1 MPAITPNTP
10 PAGPLAGPLAASLA
24 GPRDGLSRP
33 ERWRAMTTIAIA
45 VAMSVLDTAIANIAL
60 PTIAADVHASPAASI
75 WVVNAYQLAVTVSL
89 LACAALG
96 DIIGYKRV
104 YWTGLLVFTLASGA
118 CALSTSLPMLVI
130 ARVIQGFGGAG
141 IMSVNT
147 ALVRFI
153 YPRDQLGRGI
163 GFNAFIVAV
172 ASATG
177 PSIAAAILSV
187 ASWHW
192 LFAVNVPLGI
202 VALWYGARVLPAT
215 PRSGNRFDLVGALL
229 NAAALGLLMIAV
241 DGLGRGENRVLA
253 GIELV
258 AAIGFGLVLINRARA
273 MTAPLLP
280 VDLFRRPIFALSVG
294 TSICSFMAQT
304 LAYVALPFLFEDVG
318 HRSQIATGLLMTP
331 WPAIVVVVAPI
342 AGRLSDRSAPALL
355 GAAGLGVMTV
365 GMALLLTL
373 PDGASWADIA
383 WRMAVCGFGFG
394 FFQSPNNRLLLGAA
408 PPERSGGASGMLST
422 ARLLG
427 QTTGS
432 GLVALSFGLGGAAGA
447 GIGWGVRLSLGI
459 GTAAAGMACVIS
471 LLRLGQ
477 MRSAR

>member
-1 MPAITPNTP
+1 MPDGLP
-10 PAGPLAGPLAASLA
+10 PA
-24 GPRDGLSRP
+24 
-33 ERWRAMTTIAIA
+33 ERWRAMTTISIA
-45 VAMSVLDTAIANIAL
+45 VAMSVLDSAIANIAL
-60 PTIAADVHASPAASI
+60 PTIAQQLHATPAASI

-104 YWTGLLVFTLASGA
+104 YWAGLLVFTLSSGA
-118 CALSTSLPMLVI
+118 CALSDSLPMLVA
-130 ARVIQGFGGAG
+130 ARVVQGFGGAG
-141 IMSVNT
+141 VMSVNT
-147 ALVRFI
+147 ALVRLI

-177 PSIAAAILSV
+177 PSIAAAVLSV

-192 LFAVNVPLGI
+192 LFAINVPLGI

-215 PRSGNRFDLVGALL
+215 PRSASRFDLLGALL
-229 NAAALGLLMIAV
+229 NAASLGLLMIAV
-241 DGLGRGENRVLA
+241 DELGRGESLWLSAAEIA
-253 GIELV
+253 GAV
-258 AAIGFGLVLINRARA
+258 GFGLVLVHHARA

-280 VDLFRRPIFALSVG
+280 VDLFRRPVFSLSVG

-331 WPAIVVVVAPI
+331 WPAIVVIVAPI

-355 GAAGLGVMTV
+355 GAMGLGVMTV
-365 GMALLLTL
+365 GMVLLLTL
-373 PDGASWADIA
+373 PVDAGWVDIS

-394 FFQSPNNRLLLGAA
+394 FFQSPNNRLLLGSA

-427 QTTGS
+427 QTIGS
-432 GLVALSFGLGGAAGA
+432 ALVALTFGLSGAAGGGMA
-447 GIGWGVRLSLGI
+447 GGVRLALAVG
-459 GTAAAGMACVIS
+459 AVAAGVATVIS
-471 LLRLGQ
+471 VLRLGQ
-477 MRSAR
+477 MWTAR

>member
-1 MPAITPNTP
+1 
-10 PAGPLAGPLAASLA
+10 
-24 GPRDGLSRP
+24 
-33 ERWRAMTTIAIA
+33 MTTIAIA
-45 VAMSVLDTAIANIAL
+45 VAMAVLDSAIANIAL
-60 PTIAADVHASPAASI
+60 PTIAQELHATPAASI

-96 DIIGYKRV
+96 DIIGYKRI
-104 YWTGLLVFTLASGA
+104 YWTGLLVFTAASGA
-118 CALSTSLPMLVI
+118 CALSGSLPVLVA
-130 ARVIQGFGGAG
+130 ARVVQGFGGAG

-153 YPRDQLGRGI
+153 YPRAHLGRGI

-177 PSIAAAILSV
+177 PSIAAAVLSV

-202 VALWYGARVLPAT
+202 IALWYGARVLPAT
-215 PRSGNRFDLVGALL
+215 PRSGNRFDLAGALL
-229 NAAALGLLMIAV
+229 NAASLGLLMIAV
-241 DGLGRGENRVLA
+241 DEMGRGENPWLGAAEIA
-253 GIELV
+253 GAV
-258 AAIGFGLVLINRARA
+258 VFGVILINRARA

-280 VDLFRRPIFALSVG
+280 VDLFRRPVFALSVG

-331 WPAIVVVVAPI
+331 WPAIVVIIAPI

-355 GAAGLGVMTV
+355 GAMGLAVMTV
-365 GMALLLTL
+365 GMVALLTL
-373 PDGASWADIA
+373 PVDAGWLDVA
-383 WRMAVCGFGFG
+383 WRMAVCGLGFG
-394 FFQSPNNRLLLGAA
+394 FFQSPNNRLLLGSA

-427 QTTGS
+427 QTVGS
-432 GLVALSFGLGGAAGA
+432 ALVALTFGLSGASGTGVAG
-447 GIGWGVRLSLGI
+447 GVRMALAVGA
-459 GTAAAGMACVIS
+459 AAAGIATVIS

-477 MRSAR
+477 MRTAT

>member
-1 MPAITPNTP
+1 MPP
-10 PAGPLAGPLAASLA
+10 PPPT

-60 PTIAADVHASPAASI
+60 PAIAADVHASPAASI

-96 DIIGYKRV
+96 DIIGYKRI

-130 ARVIQGFGGAG
+130 ARVVQGFGGAG

-172 ASATG
+172 SSATG

-187 ASWHW
+187 ANWHW

-215 PRSGNRFDLVGALL
+215 PRSGNRFDLAGALL

-253 GIELV
+253 GIELL

-280 VDLFRRPIFALSVG
+280 VDLFRRPVFALSVG

-331 WPAIVVVVAPI
+331 WPAIVVFVAPI

-355 GAAGLGVMTV
+355 GAAGLAVMTV

-373 PDGASWADIA
+373 PAGANWLDIA

-432 GLVALSFGLGGAAGA
+432 GLVALSFGLGSAAGG

-459 GTAAAGMACVIS
+459 GTAAAGLACVIS

>member
-10 PAGPLAGPLAASLA
+10 PAGPLAGPLAAPLAAPLA

-104 YWTGLLVFTLASGA
+104 YWTGLAVFTLASGA

-280 VDLFRRPIFALSVG
+280 VDLFRRPVFALSVG

-342 AGRLSDRSAPALL
+342 AGRLSDRSAPA
-355 GAAGLGVMTV
+355 
-365 GMALLLTL
+365 
-373 PDGASWADIA
+373 
-383 WRMAVCGFGFG
+383 
-394 FFQSPNNRLLLGAA
+394 LLGAA